1 MDGQRRRQ
9 MPEKEQRKEREREEK
24 TEHRIR
30 TLLDERWRAPG
41 GRAPFAATV
50 FIWCVNQWERRRV
63 VGRGRNCSSQE
74 KGDVPF

>member
-1 MDGQRRRQ
+1 

-30 TLLDERWRAPG
+30 KLLEQRQWAPG
-41 GRAPFAATV
+41 GRARAAATV
-50 FIWCVNQWERRRV
+50 FIWRVNHWGKWGV
-63 VGRGRNCSSQE
+63 VGRGRNCSSRE